1 MRNPGL
7 RFILAVLLG
16 GLVLA
21 PDVAHWIPALGPFWP
36 AQHSPWGPLAAGSG
50 VIVLHALAAAYFR
63 DNDESDESIDAS
75 YFLGFVFTLL
85 YLLFG
90 LWSVKQTGIS
100 DAWVTTFLGD
110 LGVGLSFTVVGLVTR
125 QVNVLRRARSRAVQE
140 TVEVKS
146 STQELADVAKHL
158 MSVAQTMNA
167 TVGHLA
173 SPEQD
178 RAAIRIN
185 EVVGN
190 FERVVGDSTSRL
202 AQALDELTT
211 KSVTAT
217 ADLSGAWSRSRSSLQ
232 AHAEALEQQTRIV
245 VERMTMARTELQHL
259 LLETTKDATSTQQMV
274 AVTARSQIIEW
285 ESQLKSMNEN
295 LVSVRALAE
304 RECKAAYEALSQSA
318 VAFNALAIEVAERT
332 RAMPDPSEHL
342 QLVWKNVA
350 GQETQMVE
358 AMSRVSNVLESLG
371 STTAKVTEQFG
382 ALEADARNS
391 GVALVKGVADV
402 REGLQEQ
409 NRMLGELVGEVVDVI
424 EGRVNALAR

>member
-1 MRNPGL
+1 
-7 RFILAVLLG
+7 VLLG

-21 PDVAHWIPALGPFWP
+21 PDVAQWVPALAAYWP
-36 AQHSPWGPLAAGSG
+36 AQYSPWGPLAAGSG
-50 VIVLHALAAAYFR
+50 VIVLHALVAAYFR

-125 QVNVLRRARSRAVQE
+125 QVNMLRRARNRVVQE
-140 TVEVKS
+140 ATEVKS
-146 STQELADVAKHL
+146 TTQELTDVAKHL
-158 MSVAQTMNA
+158 LGAVQSMQA

-178 RAAIRIN
+178 RAAVRIN

-190 FERVVGDSTSRL
+190 FERVVGDSTNRL

-211 KSVTAT
+211 KSVTTT

-259 LLETTKDATSTQQMV
+259 LLETTKDATSTQKMV

-332 RAMPDPSEHL
+332 KAMPDPTEHL
-342 QLVWKNVA
+342 QLVWSNVA
-350 GQETQMVE
+350 GQEAQMVE
-358 AMSRVSNVLESLG
+358 AMSRVSTVLESLG

-391 GVALVKGVADV
+391 GVALVKGVAEV

-409 NRMLGELVGEVVDVI
+409 NRMLGDLVGEVVDVI